1 MPTRMLPTTIRPRFQ
16 ARIRITALAVAALVV
31 AACSAG
37 GSGGSGGAEK
47 AGGSPVVVGF
57 INQENAP
64 TGSFPEVRTDAEA
77 AVRYV
82 NAKLGGVGGHPIRL
96 ETCATDGSP
105 ESSQGCAN
113 RLRQKQPVAVLG
125 GLDLGAAASIPVLD
139 SAGIPYVGAS
149 PTLGD
154 ELTASAASMLTGG
167 AAADLLGQ
175 AQYITD
181 TLHAKKVGV
190 VYIDLPGLLSTAV
203 EVAKDVLAKKGV
215 TDVKAVAEKADTADF
230 TPALNDVNRNNPDV
244 ILAVFPPQ
252 GCTRIMAARQAL
264 SIKAKVMF
272 PGACAAQSVIDASG
286 GGANGAY
293 FTSGFLAYDG
303 NDPDVVAYREQRKKY
318 GATEPPSA
326 LAQAGFAE
334 VMDLR
339 QLMSEISLPLSP
351 GSINAALR
359 TTKDHHGFMS
369 HPYTCDRQQVFLLS
383 AVCNANV
390 RLLQY
395 GDGHFTDVAND
406 WVNGSDLIRLYLS

>member
-1 MPTRMLPTTIRPRFQ
+1 MHALVRL
-16 ARIRITALAVAALVV
+16 TALAVVIVVV
-31 AACSAG
+31 AACSG
-37 GSGGSGGAEK
+37 GGSGGAQK
-47 AGGSPVVVGF
+47 AGGSPLVVGF
-57 INQENAP
+57 INQENAAA
-64 TGSFPEVRTDAEA
+64 GSFPEVRTDAEA

-82 NAKLGGVGGHPIRL
+82 NTRLGGVRGHPLKL

-105 ESSQGCAN
+105 ESSQACAN
-113 RLRQKQPVAVLG
+113 RLRLKNPIAVLG
-125 GLDLGAAASIPVLD
+125 GLDLGAAASIPVFD

-154 ELTASAASMLTGG
+154 ELTASAAFMLTGG

-175 AQYITD
+175 AQYVTD
-181 TLHAKKVGV
+181 TLHVKKVAV
-190 VYIDLPGLLSTAV
+190 VYIDLPGLLATAV
-203 EVAKDVLAKKGV
+203 EVAKDVLGKKGV
-215 TDVKAVAEKADTADF
+215 TDVKLVAEKADTADF
-230 TPALNDVNRNNPDV
+230 TPALNDVARNNPDV

-252 GCTRIMAARQAL
+252 GCSRIMAARKAL

-286 GGANGAY
+286 GGGDGAY

-303 NDPDVVAYREQRKKY
+303 SDPDVVTYRDERKKF
-318 GATEPPSA
+318 GAKEPPSA
-326 LAQAGFAE
+326 LAQAGFGE
-334 VMDLR
+334 VMDLHDV
-339 QLMSEISLPLSP
+339 LAAMTLD
-351 GSINAALR
+351 INPSTVIAALR
-359 TTKDHHGFMS
+359 TTKDHRGFMS

-406 WVNGSDLIRLYLS
+406 WINGADLIRLFTS